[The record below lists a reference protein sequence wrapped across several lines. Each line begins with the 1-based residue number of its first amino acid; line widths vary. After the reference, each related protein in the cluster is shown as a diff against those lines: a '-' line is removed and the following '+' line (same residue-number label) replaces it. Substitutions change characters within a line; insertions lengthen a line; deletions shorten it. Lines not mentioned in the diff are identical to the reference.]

1 MQSQTRGARAI
12 LAYIE
17 RPYERSPLFQ
27 WLLAHHDEL
36 IASAGG
42 RRMEWTRFCGTFE
55 TAGLTAWDGKPVNAA
70 TARKTWQRVRKEDAR
85 LEALRAAEGGQD
97 YAFKEN
103 GMLVG
108 TDGWSS
114 GLSAKQQLNVR
125 GSRPINDLTEEF
137 YARLGLRSEKS

>member
-1 MQSQTRGARAI
+1 
-12 LAYIE
+12 
-17 RPYERSPLFQ
+17 
-27 WLLAHHDEL
+27 
-36 IASAGG
+36 
-42 RRMEWTRFCGTFE
+42 
-55 TAGLTAWDGKPVNAA
+55 
-70 TARKTWQRVRKEDAR
+70 
-85 LEALRAAEGGQD
+85 LRAAEGGQD

-125 GSRPINDLTEEF
+125 RSRPINDLTEEF

>member
-70 TARKTWQRVRKEDAR
+70 TARKTWQRVRKEDTAR
-85 LEALRAAEGGQD
+85 SVARRR
-97 YAFKEN
+97 
-103 GMLVG
+103 
-108 TDGWSS
+108 GW
-114 GLSAKQQLNVR
+114 
-125 GSRPINDLTEEF
+125 P
-137 YARLGLRSEKS
+137 GLRIQRERNARRHGRVVFGPVRQTAAQRQA